1 MHLKRRPGSL
11 EVLCW
16 TSAALADE
24 GTVNLPAFHS
34 LMHRFTI
41 EPKGDLNLCHTIACS
56 HRMRYLGA
64 S

>member
-1 MHLKRRPGSL
+1 MRKSVDIVNHSK
-11 EVLCW
+11 
-16 TSAALADE
+16 AAPEDGPLD
-24 GTVNLPAFHS
+24 LIHS